1 MRTIKEILRRTK
13 YAEKDIEQFLA
24 NCYLDYSYFAEHVLG
39 FDVADYHRNWFDLA
53 EKFKRL
59 SIMAFRGSGKT
70 FYFCGYFIW
79 KAIFG
84 KGVNFLIVAHRDEN
98 SMFVLKIIRNMISN
112 NEYLKAFMPQSRDA
126 AWRARELS
134 LTGGITFY
142 CKTYGEGV
150 RGLRIDFVLC
160 DEAQEYEDKSLFW
173 TDVSPV
179 VQLNLGHIIAI
190 GTARSPVDLL
200 HELEDNEE
208 YYSERF
214 PAERDGV
221 ALWKQK
227 YTTADHDEFDK
238 RSLVKIRKEIGELPY
253 AQEFMLIPVSSA
265 NSLFPYTITSKGLAN
280 NESFMA
286 YGKRSERY
294 YIGYDVAISPKGD
307 WTVMTVLGVN
317 ADGKKLAKA
326 LRFRANWE
334 EQERRLKQLYVDFS
348 PERCLVDG
356 TGIGSKQALDL
367 QAKFQGLEVLK
378 ITYDEKYKM
387 MLDLRQEFENFNIVL
402 PNSKESP
409 ETYSY
414 TQILLKEL
422 EEFSLQV
429 DVRPGQTVRPK
440 FHSGKY
446 DDCVDSLA
454 YANKA
459 SQNIFANLSILGI
472 E

>member
-1 MRTIKEILRRTK
+1 MRSIKEILKKTK
-13 YAEKDIEQFLA
+13 YSEKNIEQFLA
-24 NCYLDYSYFAEHVLG
+24 NCYLDYTYFAEHVLG
-39 FDVADYHRNWFDLA
+39 FDVGDYHKDWFDLA
-53 EKFKRL
+53 EKYKRL

-70 FYFCGYFIW
+70 FFFCGYFIW
-79 KAIFG
+79 KAVFG
-84 KGVNFLIVAHRDEN
+84 KGLNFLIVAHRDEN
-98 SMFVLKIIRNMISN
+98 SMFVLKIVRNMISN
-112 NEYLKAFMPQSRDA
+112 NAYLKEFIPKGRDA
-126 AWRARELS
+126 SWRARELS
-134 LTGGITFY
+134 LANGATFY

-179 VQLNLGHIIAI
+179 VQLNLGSIIVI

-200 HELEDNEE
+200 HELEDNDE
-208 YYSERF
+208 YYSERY

-265 NSLFPYTITSKGLAN
+265 NSLFPYSITSKALAN
-280 NESFMA
+280 NQSFMP
-286 YGKRSERY
+286 YGKKSEKY

-307 WTVMTVLGVN
+307 WTVMSVLGVN
-317 ADGKKLAKA
+317 ADRKFLAKA
-326 LRFRANWE
+326 IRFRASFE
-334 EQERRLKQLYVDFS
+334 EQRRRLKKLYDDFA
-348 PERCLVDG
+348 PEKCLVDA
-356 TGIGSKQALDL
+356 TGVGEKQATDL
-367 QAKFQGLEVLK
+367 QKEFQGLEVIK
-378 ITYDEKYKM
+378 VTYDEKYKM
-387 MLDLRQEFENFNIVL
+387 FLDLRQEFENFNVSL
-402 PNSKESP
+402 PNSKDSP

-422 EEFSLQV
+422 EEFSLKI
-429 DVRPGQTVRPK
+429 DIRPGSMVRPK

-454 YANKA
+454 YANRA
-459 SQNIFANLSILGI
+459 SQRAFAAVSILGI

>member
-1 MRTIKEILRRTK
+1 MRTIKEILKRTK
-13 YAEKDIEQFLA
+13 YSEKDIEQFLA
-24 NCYLDYSYFAEHVLG
+24 NCYLDYTYFAEHVLG
-39 FDVADYHRNWFDLA
+39 FDIADYHVEWFDLA
-53 EKFKRL
+53 EKYKRL

-70 FYFCGYFIW
+70 FFFCGYFIW

-84 KGVNFLIVAHRDEN
+84 KGLNFLIVAHRDEN

-112 NEYLKAFMPQSRDA
+112 NEYLKEFTPKARDA

-134 LTGGITFY
+134 LTNGTTFY

-160 DEAQEYEDKSLFW
+160 DEAQEYEDKGLFW
-173 TDVSPV
+173 TDISPV
-179 VQLNLGHIIAI
+179 VQLNLGSIIAI
-190 GTARSPVDLL
+190 GTTNSPVDLL
-200 HELEDNEE
+200 HELEENEE
-208 YYSERF
+208 YYSDRY
-214 PAERDGV
+214 PAERDGF
-221 ALWKQK
+221 ALWRQK

-265 NSLFPYTITSKGLAN
+265 NSLFPYTITSKALAN
-280 NESFMA
+280 NESFMV
-286 YGKRSERY
+286 YGKKNERY

-307 WTVMTVLGVN
+307 WTVMTVLQAN
-317 ADGKKLAKA
+317 NDGKKLVRA
-326 LRFRANWE
+326 LRFRASFE
-334 EQERRLKQLYVDFS
+334 EQEKKLRQLYTDFA
-348 PERCLVDG
+348 PEKCLVDG
-356 TGIGSKQALDL
+356 TGIGEKQASDL
-367 QAKFQGLEVLK
+367 QGKFQGLEILK

-387 MLDLRQEFENFNIVL
+387 FLDLRQEFENFNIVL
-402 PNSKESP
+402 PNSKDSP

-414 TQILLKEL
+414 TQNLLKEL
-422 EEFSLQV
+422 DEFSLKI
-429 DVRPGQTVRPK
+429 DLRPGSTVRPK
-440 FHSGKY
+440 FHSGKH

-459 SQNIFANLSILGI
+459 SQQNYGRLSLLGI